1 MECVLLSIKEEI
13 ADETKYGS
21 STLHHNIGVLA
32 EDSGKVMRCE
42 VDQFSDSSFYCKFC
56 HFTIFFQISE
66 VSCQVF
72 IKEEADE
79 AKHYVPGNFPLIK
92 EELLSER

>member
-1 MECVLLSIKEEI
+1 MESVLLSIKEEI

-32 EDSGKVMRCE
+32 NSSKVMRCE

-56 HFTIFFQISE
+56 YFTIFFQISE

-72 IKEEADE
+72 VKEEADE

>member
-1 MECVLLSIKEEI
+1 MESVLLSIKEEI

-32 EDSGKVMRCE
+32 EDSSKVMRCG

-66 VSCQVF
+66 VSCQL
-72 IKEEADE
+72 KEEADE
-79 AKHYVPGNFPLIK
+79 AKHYVPGNFPFIK

>member
-1 MECVLLSIKEEI
+1 MSIKEEI

-21 STLHHNIGVLA
+21 SSLHPDIGVL
-32 EDSGKVMRCE
+32 EENSSQVMRCE

-72 IKEEADE
+72 IKEEAEE
-79 AKHYVPGNFPLIK
+79 AKHYVPGNFPVIKEEVIK
-92 EELLSER
+92 EELLLER